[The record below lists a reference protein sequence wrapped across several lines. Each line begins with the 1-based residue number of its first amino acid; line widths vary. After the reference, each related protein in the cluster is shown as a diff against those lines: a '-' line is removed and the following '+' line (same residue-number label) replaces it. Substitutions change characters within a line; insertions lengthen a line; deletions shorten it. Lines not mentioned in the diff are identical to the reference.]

1 MLAYAG
7 GDFVDVRYA
16 PSNLVAYL
24 RPDGFS
30 ISSRFPFI
38 DGPRSVPTVYLDAVY
53 DITYRTPSLIAV
65 TPLLVGLGVWGS
77 IVGVRAVRRDA
88 RIRRVA
94 FLATVGVPA
103 AATLLIWGFI
113 APRYLADFLPLLIP
127 LSLLGL
133 GGLSTV
139 LDRSGRRLRTGVL
152 AVVAVLG
159 CWSIAAGA
167 ALAVSSSYLTGPD
180 GDAAELVRI
189 QGRGSFWDSTPGR
202 DAATID
208 DFRFD
213 RTNPPPPGTI
223 AILGACEAAYLSS
236 GEPVDPWLT
245 LAYGPNEFRRVFEVT
260 VAESPEP
267 SSVRLATFTSAPPN
281 DPEAQAAFEL
291 FLVVDEQGN
300 VSLQLADEFG
310 VVPYPL
316 DVAPGDTFEL
326 GVTSDPVRKS
336 MFFEVDGTTAGYGHY
351 LTRSLYDADGQI
363 VEFFPGDQ
371 QRGLDV
377 RALRAP
383 PAPC

>member
-1 MLAYAG
+1 MSAT
-7 GDFVDVRYA
+7 R

-38 DGPRSVPTVYLDAVY
+38 DGPRSVPTVYLDVVY

-65 TPLLVGLGVWGS
+65 TPLLFGLGVWGS
-77 IVGVRAVRRDA
+77 IIGVRAVRRDA

-139 LDRSGRRLRTGVL
+139 LDRSGRRLRAGALV
-152 AVVAVLG
+152 VVAVLG

-189 QGRGSFWDSTPGR
+189 QGRGSFWTPRPGAALPPSTTFASTGR
-202 DAATID
+202 TRHLRA
-208 DFRFD
+208 RS
-213 RTNPPPPGTI
+213 R
-223 AILGACEAAYLSS
+223 
-236 GEPVDPWLT
+236 
-245 LAYGPNEFRRVFEVT
+245 
-260 VAESPEP
+260 
-267 SSVRLATFTSAPPN
+267 SSVPARRRTCR
-281 DPEAQAAFEL
+281 
-291 FLVVDEQGN
+291 
-300 VSLQLADEFG
+300 
-310 VVPYPL
+310 
-316 DVAPGDTFEL
+316 VASRWIHG
-326 GVTSDPVRKS
+326 
-336 MFFEVDGTTAGYGHY
+336 
-351 LTRSLYDADGQI
+351 
-363 VEFFPGDQ
+363 
-371 QRGLDV
+371 
-377 RALRAP
+377 
-383 PAPC
+383 